1 MRTLKEISSG
11 GVVYRDLN
19 GITEVA
25 LIRVGHRWCLPKG
38 QVEKGEELQETALRE
53 VKEETGLDGEV
64 VAKIGDIS
72 YWFTGVDRPIRQ
84 AQSSTEAHSKS
95 GPEALE
101 GRGSLPRSFDPEA
114 LDGGRSRGKDKKNT
128 DSVKVFKRVYFY
140 LIHYL
145 GGDVSQHDQEVEEV
159 CWLPIS
165 EAVKRLSYPTERE
178 TVAKA
183 VVLLKKQP

>member
-1 MRTLKEISSG
+1 MRTLREISSG
-11 GVVYRDLN
+11 GVVYREFN
-19 GITEVA
+19 GTTEVA

-72 YWFTGVDRPIRQ
+72 YWFTG
-84 AQSSTEAHSKS
+84 
-95 GPEALE
+95 
-101 GRGSLPRSFDPEA
+101 
-114 LDGGRSRGKDKKNT
+114 KDKKNT
-128 DSVKVFKRVYFY
+128 DTVKVFKRVYFY

-165 EAVKRLSYPTERE
+165 EAVQRLSYPTERQ
-178 TVAKA
+178 TMSKA
-183 VVLLKKQP
+183 IALLTEQPWKRHQITL

>member
-1 MRTLKEISSG
+1 MRTLREISSG
-11 GVVYRDLN
+11 GVVYRELN
-19 GITEVA
+19 GTTEVA

-72 YWFTGVDRPIRQ
+72 YWFTGVV
-84 AQSSTEAHSKS
+84 
-95 GPEALE
+95 
-101 GRGSLPRSFDPEA
+101 RGGSPPR
-114 LDGGRSRGKDKKNT
+114 GRSRGRDKKNT

-159 CWLPIS
+159 CWSPIA

-183 VVLLKKQP
+183 VALLKKQPWKRQQITL

>member
-1 MRTLKEISSG
+1 MRTLREISSG
-11 GVVYRDLN
+11 GVVYRELN
-19 GITEVA
+19 GTTEVA

-72 YWFTGVDRPIRQ
+72 YWFTG
-84 AQSSTEAHSKS
+84 
-95 GPEALE
+95 
-101 GRGSLPRSFDPEA
+101 
-114 LDGGRSRGKDKKNT
+114 KDKNA
-128 DSVKVFKRVYFY
+128 DSVKIFKRVYFY

-159 CWLPIS
+159 CWSPIS
-165 EAVKRLSYPTERE
+165 EAAKRLSYPTERQ
-178 TVAKA
+178 TMTKA
-183 VVLLKKQP
+183 VALLKEQPWKRHQITLGMNLLNPWKT

>member
-1 MRTLKEISSG
+1 VRTLREISSG
-11 GVVYRDLN
+11 GVVYRELN

-64 VAKIGDIS
+64 LAKIGDIS
-72 YWFTGVDRPIRQ
+72 YLFT
-84 AQSSTEAHSKS
+84 
-95 GPEALE
+95 
-101 GRGSLPRSFDPEA
+101 
-114 LDGGRSRGKDKKNT
+114 GKDKKNT

-159 CWLPIS
+159 CWSPIA

-183 VVLLKKQP
+183 VALLKKQPWKRQQITL